1 MELSNLKRRSLMG
14 LIVLNLL
21 LVLGI
26 AVALYMNKPIAH
38 SKMAA
43 RTNQYIVSNVSK
55 ETLQKNNEE
64 APATYNWDD
73 IKPLDPDT
81 VISTPPPAPEDLPV
95 IAGIAI
101 PELGINMPIVK
112 GLDNMGLYYG
122 AGTMSNTQVMGQGN
136 YALASH
142 HVFGIQGATDLLFS
156 PLERAK
162 EGQEIY
168 LTDKDT
174 VYTYTITRVEKVDPY
189 RTDVLN
195 EPAPEGDPIVTL
207 ITCTDNYARGRI
219 IVQGRLTDKTS
230 YKEAP
235 QSIKNA
241 FAKEYNTWQS

>member
-1 MELSNLKRRSLMG
+1 
-14 LIVLNLL
+14 
-21 LVLGI
+21 
-26 AVALYMNKPIAH
+26 
-38 SKMAA
+38 
-43 RTNQYIVSNVSK
+43 
-55 ETLQKNNEE
+55 
-64 APATYNWDD
+64 
-73 IKPLDPDT
+73 
-81 VISTPPPAPEDLPV
+81 
-95 IAGIAI
+95 
-101 PELGINMPIVK
+101 
-112 GLDNMGLYYG
+112 MGLYYG
-122 AGTMSNTQVMGQGN
+122 AGTMSDTQVMGQGN

-195 EPAPEGDPIVTL
+195 EPAPEGEPIVTL

-219 IVQGRLTDKTS
+219 IVQGKLTDKTS